1 MRQVTTKSGFCLEL
15 DEERLNNMELLD
27 ALADLDGGDGAA
39 MSTVLRLL
47 LSREQ
52 KKALYDHLRTPGGT
66 VPIDAV
72 TETLK
77 EIFESCQSAK
87 N

>member
-15 DEERLNNMELLD
+15 EEERLNNMELLD
-27 ALADLDGGDGAA
+27 ALADLDCGNGAA
-39 MSTVLRLL
+39 LSTVLRLL
-47 LSREQ
+47 LTAEQ

-66 VPIDAV
+66 VPIEAV
-72 TETLK
+72 AEILK
-77 EIFESCQSAK
+77 EIFESSQPAK

>member
-27 ALADLDGGDGAA
+27 ALADLDEGNGAA
-39 MSTVLRLL
+39 LSTVLRLL
-47 LSREQ
+47 LTREQ
-52 KKALYDHLRTPGGT
+52 KKALYDRLRTPGGT
-66 VPIDAV
+66 VPIEAV
-72 TETLK
+72 AETLR
-77 EIFESCQSAK
+77 EIFEASQPAK

>member
-1 MRQVTTKSGFCLEL
+1 MRQVNTKSGFCLEIE
-15 DEERLNNMELLD
+15 EERLNNMELLD

-39 MSTVLRLL
+39 LSTVLRLML
-47 LSREQ
+47 TKEQ

-66 VPIDAV
+66 VPIEAV
-72 TETLK
+72 TETLR
-77 EIFESCQSAK
+77 EIFEASQPAK

>member
-1 MRQVTTKSGFCLEL
+1 MRRVTTKSGFCLEL

-27 ALADLDGGDGAA
+27 ALADLDGGNGAA

>member
-27 ALADLDGGDGAA
+27 ALADLDGGDTTAL
-39 MSTVLRLL
+39 STVMRLL

-52 KKALYDHLRTPGGT
+52 KKALYDHLRTPSGT

-72 TETLK
+72 TKTLK
-77 EIFESCQSAK
+77 EIFESSQSAK

>member
-15 DEERLNNMELLD
+15 EKERLNNMELLD
-27 ALADLDGGDGAA
+27 ALADLDGGDGTAL
-39 MSTVLRLL
+39 STVMRLL
-47 LSREQ
+47 LTREQ

>member
-27 ALADLDGGDGAA
+27 ALADLDGGNGAA

-77 EIFESCQSAK
+77 EIFESCQPAK

>member
-15 DEERLNNMELLD
+15 EEERLNNMELLD
-27 ALADLDGGDGAA
+27 ALADLDGGDGTAL
-39 MSTVLRLL
+39 STVMRLL
-47 LSREQ
+47 LTREQ

>member
-15 DEERLNNMELLD
+15 EEERLNNMELLD
-27 ALADLDGGDGAA
+27 ALADLDGGDTTAL
-39 MSTVLRLL
+39 STVMRLL

-52 KKALYDHLRTPGGT
+52 KKALYDHLRTPSGT

-72 TETLK
+72 TRTLK

>member
-27 ALADLDGGDGAA
+27 ALADLDGGNGAA

-47 LSREQ
+47 LTREQ

-72 TETLK
+72 AETLR

>member
-1 MRQVTTKSGFCLEL
+1 MRKVTTKSGLSFEIE
-15 DEERLNNMELLD
+15 EERLNNMELLD
-27 ALADLDGGDGAA
+27 ALTDLDQGNGAA

-47 LSREQ
+47 LTAEQ

-66 VPIDAV
+66 VPIEAV
-72 TETLK
+72 AKTLR
-77 EIFESCQSAK
+77 EIFDACQPAK

>member
-1 MRQVTTKSGFCLEL
+1 MRKVTTKSGLSFEIE
-15 DEERLNNMELLD
+15 EERLNNMELLD
-27 ALADLDGGDGAA
+27 ALADLDGGDGTAL
-39 MSTVLRLL
+39 STVMRLL
-47 LSREQ
+47 LSKEQ

-77 EIFESCQSAK
+77 EIFESCQPAK

>member
-27 ALADLDGGDGAA
+27 ALADLDGGNGAA